1 MKKSIIFIFILIFT
15 FLSVFSVGSSAAY
28 YNNHLEDMRSTAY
41 LLVNTDTDT
50 VVFAQNEH
58 QQLKCA
64 SLVKIATAAV
74 VVDNCEDLDEVI
86 TVTESAL
93 KPLSGVY
100 SASSDLQVGEQMSV
114 RNLLYCMMLENSN
127 DVANVL
133 AEHIGGSIENFVV
146 MMNDFAKKIGCTDT
160 NFTNA
165 HGLDEEGEF
174 TSAYDMYLIT
184 KYAMTNS
191 VLAPMAQLVSYTVPA
206 TNMSEERKLYTRC
219 DIVEQGSRYFYTY
232 AKGFKTGMTDESQ
245 RCASVVANKD
255 AYSYIAIV
263 LGCPSECIDGCG
275 YADNTALYEARRMLR
290 WAFNNLK
297 MTTIA
302 ETTDMITSV
311 DVSLSTQ
318 SDHVRLMPEIQLQ
331 ALLLSSV
338 DESSLEFIYETQ
350 ENVAAPVKKGDV
362 LGNVKI
368 KYADN
373 VIASVNLVAGDDVD
387 RSAILYIGHLIKTVL
402 TSPVFLI
409 IAGILVIGV
418 TIYTLNLYK
427 KYKQKQ
433 KETRKRLREIK
444 EKNHAEDSN
453 IYELFKK

>member
-50 VVFAQNEH
+50 VAFAQNEH

-74 VVDNCEDLDEVI
+74 VVDNCEDLDEVV

-100 SASSDLQVGEQMSV
+100 SASSDLQVGEQISV